1 MLNFKLS
8 GNTFAPQANKL
19 YEKTNIINV
28 SDIERVL
35 STAAG
40 TFLYVLS
47 VSRKKSKLN
56 ALIRYGGLYMLYR
69 GISGNCPIRASIS
82 KNEVEQ
88 HTPAV
93 NIRTSLTINA
103 SRKFVYDTW
112 RDLEN
117 LPHFLKHIK
126 KIEVTDDIHSHWIMK
141 TPGKLPS
148 VEWNAEIIDQ
158 EDARELSWRSLPGSM
173 IETAGKIN
181 FADTLDATQVFITI
195 SYRPPAGYIGSAI
208 AKFLNSTLRK
218 IIEDDIVKFK
228 TYVEE
233 KQSKATEI
241 S

>member
-19 YEKTNIINV
+19 YQKTNIINV
-28 SDIERVL
+28 SDVERVL

-56 ALIRYGGLYMLYR
+56 ALIRYGRLYMLYR

-126 KIEVTDDIHSHWIMK
+126 KIEVTDDIHSHWVMK

-195 SYRPPAGYIGSAI
+195 SYRPPVGYIGSAI

-228 TYVEE
+228 AYVEE
-233 KQSKATEI
+233 KQPKITET